1 MRRSVVFVAVVA
13 VAAGIGTL
21 LGASHKLSTLAAQAG
36 ELALPQHLPSAL
48 VLDSSDLE
56 TALQG
61 LDEVSPIKTRG
72 VIPNATDA
80 ILNLPPLGFPA
91 ESDSADGTSF
101 FAPRAGAARTP
112 QNFEF
117 RHRNIRLFTQV
128 NPSSTARSDQ
138 NRNGVIEISPLNPG
152 TRIAIRVMGRIPALS
167 KENRVD

>member
-21 LGASHKLSTLAAQAG
+21 LGADRKLSTLAAQAS
-36 ELALPQHLPSAL
+36 ELARPQSAPTAL
-48 VLDSSDLE
+48 VMDSSDLE

-61 LDEVSPIKTRG
+61 LYEVSPAKARG
-72 VIPNATDA
+72 FIPDATDA

-91 ESDSADGTSF
+91 ESDTNEGTSF
-101 FAPRAGAARTP
+101 FAPRAGATHTP

-128 NPSSTARSDQ
+128 NPSSTARSDP

-152 TRIAIRVMGRIPALS
+152 TRIAIRVMGRIPAMS